1 MSKRSTTKCGAG
13 KIVGLSALAVLCSI
27 KPANAIDSV
36 VQRLSNPEMHCG
48 YQPTFDLFN
57 GVVNALLESQRT
69 AAALTLRREDRRLE
83 LLIHFKP
90 GQTEIPP
97 NCLPKLEALNNATKA
112 GRSGP
117 ILIRSSTQTGGSAE
131 LDLAVASQ
139 RLDAVQHY
147 FRDNR
152 LARKAFVLEL
162 HPDTSS
168 PLFGDAVR
176 LPNMVEIYSSP
187 AN

>member
-1 MSKRSTTKCGAG
+1 MSKRSSSKFGAG
-13 KIVGLSALAVLCSI
+13 KIAGLSAVAVFCAI
-27 KPANAIDSV
+27 KPAHAIDSV

-48 YQPTFDLFN
+48 HQPTLDLFN
-57 GVVNALLESQRT
+57 GVVNALSESQST
-69 AAALTLRREDRRLE
+69 AASLTLRREDRRLE
-83 LLIHFKP
+83 ILIHFKP
-90 GQTEIPP
+90 GQTEIPS
-97 NCLPKLEALNNATKA
+97 NCLPKLEVLNEAAKA
-112 GRSGP
+112 GKSGP
-117 ILIRSSTQTGGSAE
+117 ILIRSSTQTEGSAE

-139 RLDAVQHY
+139 RLDAIQHY

>member
-1 MSKRSTTKCGAG
+1 
-13 KIVGLSALAVLCSI
+13 
-27 KPANAIDSV
+27 
-36 VQRLSNPEMHCG
+36 
-48 YQPTFDLFN
+48 
-57 GVVNALLESQRT
+57 
-69 AAALTLRREDRRLE
+69 
-83 LLIHFKP
+83 LIHFKP
-90 GQTEIPP
+90 GQTEIPS
-97 NCLPKLEALNNATKA
+97 NCLPKLEALNEATKA
-112 GRSGP
+112 GKSGP
-117 ILIRSSTQTGGSAE
+117 ILIRSSTQTEGSAE

-139 RLDAVQHY
+139 RLDAVQTY

>member
-1 MSKRSTTKCGAG
+1 MSKCSSGEIAG
-13 KIVGLSALAVLCSI
+13 LFAVAALCLI
-27 KPANAIDSV
+27 KPAQAIESV
-36 VQRLSNPEMHCG
+36 IQRLSNPDMHCG

-57 GVVNALLESQRT
+57 GVVNALSESQST
-69 AAALTLRREDRRLE
+69 AASLTLRREDRRLE

-90 GQTEIPP
+90 GQSEIPS
-97 NCLPKLEALNNATKA
+97 NCLPKLEVLNEAAKA
-112 GRSGP
+112 GKSGP
-117 ILIRSSTQTGGSAE
+117 ILIRSSTQTEGSAE

-139 RLDAVQHY
+139 RLDAIQHY

>member
-1 MSKRSTTKCGAG
+1 
-13 KIVGLSALAVLCSI
+13 
-27 KPANAIDSV
+27 
-36 VQRLSNPEMHCG
+36 MHCG
-48 YQPTFDLFN
+48 HEPTLDLFN
-57 GVVNALLESQRT
+57 GVINALSESQST

-90 GQTEIPP
+90 GQSEIPE
-97 NCLPKLEALNNATKA
+97 NCLPRLETLNEATKA

-117 ILIRSSTQTGGSAE
+117 ILIRSSAQSEGSTE

-139 RLDAVQHY
+139 RLDALQNY
-147 FRDNR
+147 LRDHR
-152 LARKAFVLEL
+152 LARRAFVLEL
-162 HPDTSS
+162 HPEASS
-168 PLFGDAVR
+168 PLFGEAVN

>member
-1 MSKRSTTKCGAG
+1 MSTSSTFKFSAA
-13 KIVGLSALAVLCSI
+13 KIVGLSVVVLLCAI
-27 KPANAIDSV
+27 KPAHAIDSV

-48 YQPTFDLFN
+48 YQPTLDLFN
-57 GVVNALLESQRT
+57 GVINALSESQST

-90 GQTEIPP
+90 AQTEIPP
-97 NCLPKLEALNNATKA
+97 NCLPKLEALNEATKA
-112 GRSGP
+112 GKSGP
-117 ILIRSSTQTGGSAE
+117 ILIRSSTQTEGSAE

-152 LARKAFVLEL
+152 LARRAFVLEL